1 MRLILMRHGETLWNA
16 EMRLQG
22 QDNSRLSE
30 RGIEQARRFEAY
42 LRVLQ
47 PFRVVSSDLGR
58 TRQTAE
64 IVGFVDCP
72 ADPLLRELHMGAWTG
87 LTKTELI
94 ASQPENYHAW
104 RAGAFTPEGGETW
117 GEVRTRVSDGLRYW
131 LGAGKGD
138 LLAIVHG
145 GVIRAALD
153 AFVGLPPARVIPVT
167 PGTATILNFAE
178 NDYRQGLLEGYN
190 IGAVVPDMA
199 VAD

>member
-64 IVGFVDCP
+64 IVGFGDCP
-72 ADPLLRELHMGAWTG
+72 ADPLLRELHMG
-87 LTKTELI
+87 
-94 ASQPENYHAW
+94 
-104 RAGAFTPEGGETW
+104 
-117 GEVRTRVSDGLRYW
+117 
-131 LGAGKGD
+131 
-138 LLAIVHG
+138 
-145 GVIRAALD
+145 
-153 AFVGLPPARVIPVT
+153 
-167 PGTATILNFAE
+167 
-178 NDYRQGLLEGYN
+178 
-190 IGAVVPDMA
+190 
-199 VAD
+199 